1 VQLKGITFWHVPW
14 VCHCI
19 SLPTLIGDEEKQMD
33 SEILLVVLITVA
45 VCVLIGIGA
54 WIAYNRMRSQRLR
67 QQFGAEYD
75 RTVRRVQDRNVA
87 EAELEGRRERVS
99 RYQIVALSDED
110 RAHYQRAWEETQ
122 TRFVDDPRGAAIE
135 ADKIILTVMQ
145 KRGYPI
151 EGFEQAA
158 ADLSVD
164 YPTVV
169 ENYRAASDI
178 AQRNRQ
184 GRASTEDLRQ
194 ALVLYRALFHELLR
208 PSAANTR
215 TAASRPGERQAN
227 RRLNRGGF
235 RA

>member
-1 VQLKGITFWHVPW
+1 LVLYRALFH
-14 VCHCI
+14 
-19 SLPTLIGDEEKQMD
+19 E
-33 SEILLVVLITVA
+33 LLRPSAANT
-45 VCVLIGIGA
+45 
-54 WIAYNRMRSQRLR
+54 
-67 QQFGAEYD
+67 
-75 RTVRRVQDRNVA
+75 RT
-87 EAELEGRRERVS
+87 
-99 RYQIVALSDED
+99 
-110 RAHYQRAWEETQ
+110 
-122 TRFVDDPRGAAIE
+122 
-135 ADKIILTVMQ
+135 
-145 KRGYPI
+145 
-151 EGFEQAA
+151 

>member
-1 VQLKGITFWHVPW
+1 LGNHESSLHVF
-14 VCHCI
+14 
-19 SLPTLIGDEEKQMD
+19 LLDEGRQMD
-33 SEILLVVLITVA
+33 SETLLIVLITVA
-45 VCVLIGIGA
+45 VCAVIGVGA

-75 RTVRRVQDRNVA
+75 RTVRRAEDRDVA
-87 EAELEGRRERVS
+87 EAELESRRERVS
-99 RYQIVALSDED
+99 GYQIVALSEED
-110 RAHYQRAWEETQ
+110 RTHYQRAWEATQ

-135 ADKIILTVMQ
+135 ADEIILTVME

-151 EGFEQAA
+151 KGFEQAA

-169 ENYRAASDI
+169 ENYRAASAI

-194 ALVLYRALFHELLR
+194 ALVLYRALFHELLQ

-215 TAASRPGERQAN
+215 TAASRSGERQAN
-227 RRLNRGGF
+227 RRLKRGGF